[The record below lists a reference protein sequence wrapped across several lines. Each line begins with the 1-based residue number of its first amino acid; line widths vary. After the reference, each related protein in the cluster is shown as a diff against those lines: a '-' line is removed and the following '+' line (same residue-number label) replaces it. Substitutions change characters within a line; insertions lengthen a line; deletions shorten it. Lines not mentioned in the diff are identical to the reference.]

1 VSLRGLRRWWRSLA
15 GVSPYEQAEL
25 VSLDLETS
33 SLDPRTAEILS
44 IAAVPVRERCIVA
57 SERFERV
64 VRGTAAV
71 DREAVKYHRLRPVDL
86 EHGLPPTR
94 AAREF
99 LEWLGDRPLL
109 GYCIGFDCTMLERA
123 LGEARG
129 QRIHNTSFDL
139 RDIYRR
145 VELRRNPDASPSLA
159 LDEILAALGV
169 PAVSRHTAL
178 GDATAVAMAFLALK
192 YGVRVS
198 ATAARR
204 ASGPRA

>member
-1 VSLRGLRRWWRSLA
+1 VSLRGLRRWWRALA

-33 SLDPRTAEILS
+33 SLDPRTADILS
-44 IAAVPVRERCIVA
+44 IAAVPVRERRVVA

-71 DREAVKYHRLRPVDL
+71 DREAVKYHRLRPVDV
-86 EHGLPPTR
+86 EHGLPPAQ
-94 AAREF
+94 AASEF

-109 GYCIGFDCTMLERA
+109 GYCIGFDCTMLEQA
-123 LGEARG
+123 LGKARG
-129 QRIHNTSFDL
+129 QGIGNTSFDL

-145 VELRRNPDASPSLA
+145 VELRRNPDSTPSLA
-159 LDEILAALGV
+159 LDEILLALGV

-192 YGVRVS
+192 YGVRV
-198 ATAARR
+198 AARGTRR
-204 ASGPRA
+204 A